1 MTEFP
6 YDHMAWWVPT
16 FLSQFEAVN
25 SVHICVCV
33 VGYISWMTSDTSL
46 RFHLYVPRDQAVSP
60 GCYEME
66 CNEVWVP
73 LGISQEERKLAI
85 CRWPYIRLA
94 IPDGSDGKESACNAG
109 DLSSIP
115 GSGRS
120 PGEGRGNPLQYFCLE
135 SSMDRGAWRAT
146 VLGSRR
152 VEHD

>member
-1 MTEFP
+1 
-6 YDHMAWWVPT
+6 MAWWVPT

-25 SVHICVCV
+25 SVHICVYV

-73 LGISQEERKLAI
+73 LGISQEERKLTI

-109 DLSSIP
+109 DLSSVP

-120 PGEGRGNPLQYFCLE
+120 PGEGRGNPLQYFYLE
-135 SSMDRGAWRAT
+135 SSMDRGAWWAT
-146 VLGSRR
+146 VLGSQR

>member
-1 MTEFP
+1 
-6 YDHMAWWVPT
+6 MAWRVPT

-25 SVHICVCV
+25 SVHICVYV